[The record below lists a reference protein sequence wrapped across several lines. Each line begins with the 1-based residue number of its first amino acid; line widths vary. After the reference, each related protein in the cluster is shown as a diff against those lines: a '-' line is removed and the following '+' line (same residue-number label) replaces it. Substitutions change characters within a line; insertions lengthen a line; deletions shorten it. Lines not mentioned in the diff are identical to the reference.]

1 MPIKNR
7 CLLHNLNTFDYLL
20 VRYLKGPGIDC
31 AVVGT
36 GEDAVLRQEIAP
48 GQEGKREL
56 GACGYH

>member
-1 MPIKNR
+1 MW
-7 CLLHNLNTFDYLL
+7 
-20 VRYLKGPGIDC
+20 YLKGPGIDC